1 MIPKPEGGSMK
12 DAKECEICGT
22 EFVATHGRQ
31 TQCPECRA
39 ALQYG
44 RGRNLP
50 RTYEGPADFE
60 AYEKELRERNFAKKV
75 QLEYFAVNFIVEQI
89 DTISNLFPRLICKS
103 LFMADSAINIFDIL
117 RIR

>member
-1 MIPKPEGGSMK
+1 MK

-60 AYEKELRERNFAKKV
+60 AYEKELRERNFANYVDRIVAAGYAERQKAKT
-75 QLEYFAVNFIVEQI
+75 LE
-89 DTISNLFPRLICKS
+89 
-103 LFMADSAINIFDIL
+103 MAGRVKI
-117 RIR
+117 